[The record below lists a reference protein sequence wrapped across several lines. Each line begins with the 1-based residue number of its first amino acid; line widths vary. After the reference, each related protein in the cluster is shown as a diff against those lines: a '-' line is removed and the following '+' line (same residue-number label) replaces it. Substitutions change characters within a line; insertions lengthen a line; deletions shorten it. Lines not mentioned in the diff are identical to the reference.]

1 MMKALTK
8 AVDDATSVV
17 VIVGTEARFRMLS
30 KEQRVFIIKQ
40 FYKTDSVS
48 KVRQLYLKAF
58 KLRAGDRNVP
68 SRFTIRRLVK
78 KFEKECSV
86 KPGRKAGIQY
96 RTGKNEKARIVKDLV
111 AEEPFTSV
119 RRLSS
124 ATGYSKSCVQRLLS
138 KELGLKPY
146 RLQMLQRL
154 KESDYEKRVT
164 FARAVLQRG
173 EQFSKTIV
181 FSDESSFYLNG
192 KVSTHNV
199 RIWGSERP
207 SIFVEHERNCPK
219 VNVFCAMSTNQI
231 FGPYFFNEDTIKS
244 DEYLDMLR
252 HWCLPQLPDDIIF
265 MQDGAPPHWAL
276 VVRAY
281 LNAHF
286 PQQWIGRAADRDDAL
301 IRWPPRSPD
310 LTPCDFFLWGYIKG
324 KVFYPPMPQTVE
336 QMKARIR
343 LAIGTITGPLL
354 LKVWGNFDR
363 RLVKVIDQNGH
374 HFEHMRF

>member
-40 FYKTDSVS
+40 FYKTDAVS
-48 KVRQLYLKAF
+48 QVRQLYLKAF

-181 FSDESSFYLNG
+181 FSDESSF
-192 KVSTHNV
+192 
-199 RIWGSERP
+199 
-207 SIFVEHERNCPK
+207 
-219 VNVFCAMSTNQI
+219 
-231 FGPYFFNEDTIKS
+231 
-244 DEYLDMLR
+244 
-252 HWCLPQLPDDIIF
+252 
-265 MQDGAPPHWAL
+265 
-276 VVRAY
+276 
-281 LNAHF
+281 
-286 PQQWIGRAADRDDAL
+286 
-301 IRWPPRSPD
+301 
-310 LTPCDFFLWGYIKG
+310 
-324 KVFYPPMPQTVE
+324 
-336 QMKARIR
+336 
-343 LAIGTITGPLL
+343 
-354 LKVWGNFDR
+354 
-363 RLVKVIDQNGH
+363 
-374 HFEHMRF
+374 